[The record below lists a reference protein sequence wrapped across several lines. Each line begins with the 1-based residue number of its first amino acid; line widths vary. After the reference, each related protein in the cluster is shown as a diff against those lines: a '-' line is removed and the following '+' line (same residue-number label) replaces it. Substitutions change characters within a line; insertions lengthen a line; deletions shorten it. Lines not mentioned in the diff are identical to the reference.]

1 MSKICIV
8 GDILIDITLKTE
20 NNPLKMRLGG
30 IVHAA
35 RGLWAMGIEYSIGYF
50 APSYLDKHITDF
62 LSQLN
67 CSEIIK
73 IGNVGNCPYTMLI
86 EEVKEIGD
94 QGYEFILRDD
104 IQISY
109 NDIELQKLNQF
120 DDIFLISGN
129 YEYCKVISNIPYSCK
144 THYDIANNID
154 ELSFFKGGQKLETI
168 FISTSSP
175 LFKASSKVENFN
187 IEYFFNQFEE
197 LTEKIILKENRG
209 GSRAYNF
216 AKKQL
221 ISIPAQ
227 TQKIIHSV
235 GVGDVYDSCYVALYR
250 HNDFQ
255 DTLNYSS
262 WIATEY
268 AKTTFPDD
276 FKKMALR
283 VLKTNTSDIALLG
296 GCLLPWEIRTKGHI
310 YIAAPDFDF
319 VNTKLIDLI
328 EKNLLYH
335 NFSPH
340 RPIKEN
346 GQMEVDASIT
356 RKQELFKRDL
366 ELLNRCNMLIA
377 ILLYNDPGTLIEIG
391 IAAERKI
398 PTFVFD
404 PYNIAKNCM
413 LTQLPDLITAD
424 FDELLSEVFR
434 SYNKIL
440 S

>member
-20 NNPLKMRLGG
+20 SAPLKMRLGG
-30 IVHAA
+30 IVHAV
-35 RGLWAMGIEYSIGYF
+35 RGLWAMDVEYSVAYF
-50 APSYLDKHITDF
+50 APAYMDKHINEY
-62 LSQLN
+62 LSSFG

-73 IGNVGNCPYTMLI
+73 LGNVENCPYTMLI

-94 QGYEFILRDD
+94 QGYEFLLREN
-104 IQISY
+104 IEISY
-109 NDIELQKLNQF
+109 SELGLQKLKQF
-120 DDIFLISGN
+120 DDMFLISGN
-129 YEYCKVISNIPYSCK
+129 YEYSKVASSILSSCK
-144 THYDIANNID
+144 IHCDIANNVND
-154 ELSFFKGGQKLETI
+154 LSFLVAGQKLETI
-168 FISTSSP
+168 FISTSSS
-175 LFKASSKVENFN
+175 LFKDSYNVVTFT
-187 IEYFFNQFEE
+187 IESFFAQFAD

-209 GSRAYNF
+209 GSRAYLF
-216 AKKQL
+216 AEDQL
-221 ISIPAQ
+221 INIPAQ

-235 GVGDVYDSCYVALYR
+235 GVGDVYDTCCIALYSKE
-250 HNDFQ
+250 NMEDAL
-255 DTLNYSS
+255 TYSS

-283 VLKTNTSDIALLG
+283 ILKTSVSEIKLLG
-296 GCLLPWEIRTKGHI
+296 GCLLPWEIRRKGHI

-319 VNTKLIDLI
+319 VDNRPIDLL
-328 EKNLLYH
+328 EKSLIYH
-335 NFSPH
+335 NFVPH

-346 GQMEVDASIT
+346 GQMEVEAST
-356 RKQELFKRDL
+356 GRKQELFNKDMQ
-366 ELLNRCNMLIA
+366 LLGECNMLIA
-377 ILLYNDPGTLIEIG
+377 VLLYNDPGTLIEIG

-413 LTQLPDLITAD
+413 LTQLPDLVTSDA
-424 FDELLSEVFR
+424 DELLSEIFR
-434 SYNKIL
+434 FYNKLL

>member
-1 MSKICIV
+1 MSKVCIV
-8 GDILIDITLKTE
+8 GDILIDITLKTDK
-20 NNPLKMRLGG
+20 NPLKMRLGG

-35 RGLWAMGIEYSIGYF
+35 RGLWAMGVEYSIGYF
-50 APSYLDKHITDF
+50 APSYMDKHITKF
-62 LSQLN
+62 LSQLG

-73 IGNVGNCPYTMLI
+73 IGNVENCPYTMII

-104 IQISY
+104 IEINY

-129 YEYCKVISNIPYSCK
+129 YEYSKVASNIPHSCK
-144 THYDIANNID
+144 KHYDIANNVD
-154 ELSFFKGGQKLETI
+154 NLSFLLDGQKLETI

-175 LFKASSKVENFN
+175 LFKASYEVENFN
-187 IEYFFNQFEE
+187 IESFFTQFEE

-209 GSRAYNF
+209 GSRAYDF
-216 AKKQL
+216 EKKQL
-221 ISIPAQ
+221 KSIPAQ
-227 TQKIIHSV
+227 TQKVMHSV
-235 GVGDVYDSCYVALYR
+235 GVGDVYDSCYIALYR
-250 HNDFQ
+250 HNNFEE
-255 DTLNYSS
+255 TLNYSS

-276 FKKMALR
+276 FKKMVLR
-283 VLKTNTSDIALLG
+283 VLKTNASEMTLLG

-319 VNTKLIDLI
+319 VDTKLIDLI

-335 NFSPH
+335 NFKPH
-340 RPIKEN
+340 RPVKEN
-346 GQMEVDASIT
+346 GQMEVNSSFS
-356 RKQELFKRDL
+356 RKQELFKKDM
-366 ELLNRCNMLIA
+366 ELLNKCNMLIA

-404 PYNIAKNCM
+404 PYDIAKNCM
-413 LTQLPDLITAD
+413 LTQLPDLITSD